1 VVGEDTVYAYIYT
14 YIQYEYGELTLEKA
28 YGVASVSRIDK
39 ITGLFCRILS
49 LFIGLFCKR
58 DL

>member
-1 VVGEDTVYAYIYT
+1 VLRCVLQCVEVCVASKRQDMCS
-14 YIQYEYGELTLEKA
+14 

-39 ITGLFCRILS
+39 ITGLFC
-49 LFIGLFCKR
+49 KR